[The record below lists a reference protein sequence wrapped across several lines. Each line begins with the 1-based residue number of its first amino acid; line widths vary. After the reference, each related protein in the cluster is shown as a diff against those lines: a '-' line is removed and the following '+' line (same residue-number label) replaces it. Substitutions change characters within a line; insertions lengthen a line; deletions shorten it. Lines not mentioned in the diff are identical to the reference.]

1 MAATPPT
8 LTMRCGSF
16 WYETA
21 DANMM
26 LFSRRV
32 WLLARRRKSAWASS
46 SLGPPL
52 SSRSDST
59 DEPRTVSTSHAG
71 KEDCESH
78 EADGWGDLLRECA
91 QACHFGRRDRA
102 AVRFEDFHRVQSPR
116 AGLYGSGARAG
127 RR

>member
-1 MAATPPT
+1 
-8 LTMRCGSF
+8 
-16 WYETA
+16 
-21 DANMM
+21 MM

-32 WLLARRRKSAWASS
+32 WLLARTRKSAWASS

-71 KEDCESH
+71 KEGCESH

-91 QACHFGRRDRA
+91 FSSRTSAFAQARRFKRRSAAGCREAIGGEPVLSSRA
-102 AVRFEDFHRVQSPR
+102 ATLHCVAPTSEN
-116 AGLYGSGARAG
+116 GLC
-127 RR
+127 